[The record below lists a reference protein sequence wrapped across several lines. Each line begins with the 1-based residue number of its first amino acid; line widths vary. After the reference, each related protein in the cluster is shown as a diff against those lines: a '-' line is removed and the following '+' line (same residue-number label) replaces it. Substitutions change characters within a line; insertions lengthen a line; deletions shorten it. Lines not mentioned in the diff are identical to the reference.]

1 MWSLTKRRRSAL
13 NAVASVL
20 LATSLVACGFEL
32 RGQSDGAE
40 TLSRYPVVLVSAAP
54 SSEFSGQLR
63 NALQRQG
70 ASLSSTTDAGLI
82 LYVDLE
88 TFEQRS
94 LSLTA
99 RARAAEIE
107 LQASVVFS
115 LRLNGE
121 WLIEDE
127 TVTVVDQMLNDPLNV
142 VGKTEELRLLQEELR
157 TVLVTALTRR
167 LNYAIAAHHASQ
179 T

>member
-1 MWSLTKRRRSAL
+1 MWSLTKRCRSAL

-32 RGQSDGAE
+32 RGQSSGAE
-40 TLSRYPVVLVSAAP
+40 TLSRYPVMLVSAAP

-70 ASLSSTTDAGLI
+70 ASLSSTTDAGLT

-142 VGKTEELRLLQEELR
+142 VGKTEQLRLLQEELR
-157 TVLVTALTRR
+157 TALVAALTRR
-167 LNYAIAAHHASQ
+167 LNYTIAAHYANQ

>member
-1 MWSLTKRRRSAL
+1 MWSLIKHRRSAL

-32 RGQSDGAE
+32 RGQSDRAD
-40 TLSRYPVVLVSAAP
+40 TLSRYSVALVSAAP

-63 NALQRQG
+63 SALQRQG
-70 ASLSSTTDAGLI
+70 APLSSTSDAGLT

-99 RARAAEIE
+99 RARAA
-107 LQASVVFS
+107 AT
-115 LRLNGE
+115 R
-121 WLIEDE
+121 
-127 TVTVVDQMLNDPLNV
+127 TRARRMLTLCP
-142 VGKTEELRLLQEELR
+142 
-157 TVLVTALTRR
+157 
-167 LNYAIAAHHASQ
+167 
-179 T
+179 

>member
-1 MWSLTKRRRSAL
+1 MWSLIKHRRSAL

-32 RGQSDGAE
+32 RGQSDRAD
-40 TLSRYPVVLVSAAP
+40 TLSRYSVALVSAAP

-63 NALQRQG
+63 SALERQG
-70 ASLSSTTDAGLI
+70 APLSSTSDAGLT

-107 LQASVVFS
+107 LRASVVFS
-115 LRLNGE
+115 LKLDGE
-121 WLIEDE
+121 WLIENE

-157 TVLVTALTRR
+157 TALVAALTRR
-167 LNYAIAAHHASQ
+167 LNYTIAAHYANQ